1 MREKIFIVD
10 DNEVSRKLVGGIL
23 KKEGYEV
30 YAAASATEAL
40 SAIPKVMPDLIILDV
55 MMPEMDGYQLCRRLR
70 DRPDTARL
78 PILILTSL
86 NQLEERLKAFEA
98 GADDF
103 IPKPFQPQEFL
114 ARVQVALRRS
124 SYYLPPPAKSE
135 AETIAV
141 FSLRGG
147 SGVSSIAT
155 NTAVGLS
162 QLWKKPVALVDLA
175 LENGISALMLD
186 LPLRHS
192 WAELSKIP
200 AEEIDREVIF
210 QILLKHE
217 SGLSVLAAP
226 RRPYEAELL
235 NAEQVRQVLTLLS
248 EQYEYIVIDLPHN
261 FSETTLAALDQADQ
275 ILLVLSPE
283 LAAVQCASI
292 ALDVFSKVG
301 YPADKVKLVLNWTF
315 KGKGLPREEI
325 EKVLQKRIE
334 VVLPFAGDELVN
346 ALTMGKPP
354 VFSEPESAL
363 GGLFEDFAFYWS
375 KVDHKKNPP
384 KPYSDA
390 LLRVQ
395 KRMKA
400 RQK

>member
-40 SAIPKVMPDLIILDV
+40 AAIPNIMPDLVILDV

-70 DRPDTARL
+70 DRSDTARL
-78 PILILTSL
+78 PIIILTSL

-124 SYYLPPPAKSE
+124 GFYLPTPTKTE
-135 AETIAV
+135 ASTIAV

-147 SGVSSIAT
+147 SGVSSITA
-155 NTAVGLS
+155 NTAIGLS
-162 QLWKKPVALVDLA
+162 QLWKKPVVLVDLA

-192 WAELSKIP
+192 WAELSKIH
-200 AEEIDREVIF
+200 AEEIDSEVVY
-210 QILLKHE
+210 QVLLKHP
-217 SGLSVLAAP
+217 SGANVLAAP

-235 NAEQVRQVLTLLS
+235 NADQVKQVLTLLS
-248 EQYEYIVIDLPHN
+248 QQNEYLVIDLPHN
-261 FSETTLAALDQADQ
+261 FAETTLAALDQADL

-283 LAAVQCASI
+283 LASVQCASI
-292 ALDVFSKVG
+292 ALDVFSKIG
-301 YPADKVKLVLNWTF
+301 YPPEKVKLVLNWTF

-334 VVLPFAGDELVN
+334 IVLPFAGDELIN
-346 ALTMGKPP
+346 ALTLGKPP
-354 VFSEPESAL
+354 VYEAPESAL

-375 KVDHKKNPP
+375 KPEHKKNPP
-384 KPYSDA
+384 KPYSEA
-390 LLRVQ
+390 LIRVQ

-400 RQK
+400 RKK

>member
-1 MREKIFIVD
+1 
-10 DNEVSRKLVGGIL
+10 
-23 KKEGYEV
+23 
-30 YAAASATEAL
+30 ASATEAL
-40 SAIPKVMPDLIILDV
+40 TAIPKVMPDLVILDV

-124 SYYLPPPAKSE
+124 SFYLPSPTKTQ

-155 NTAVGLS
+155 NTAIGLS
-162 QLWKKPVALVDLA
+162 QLWKKPVVLVDLA
-175 LENGISALMLD
+175 LENGISALMMD

-200 AEEIDREVIF
+200 AEELDHEVIY
-210 QILLKHE
+210 QVLLKHE
-217 SGLSVLAAP
+217 SGLNVLAAP

-235 NAEQVRQVLTLLS
+235 NADQVKQVLGLLA
-248 EQYEYIVIDLPHN
+248 QQNEYLVIDLPHN

-275 ILLVLSPE
+275 ILLILSPE

-292 ALDVFSKVG
+292 ALDVFAKVG
-301 YPADKVKLVLNWTF
+301 YPPDKIKLVLNWNF

-325 EKVLQKRIE
+325 EKALQKRIE
-334 VVLPFAGDELVN
+334 IVLPFAGDELVN

-354 VFSEPESAL
+354 VFAMPESAL

-375 KVDHKKNPP
+375 KPEHKKNPP
-384 KPYSDA
+384 KPYSEA

-395 KRMKA
+395 KRLKA